1 MKNNTMRWAILL
13 LFVQWAQAQEYFPK
27 NDGVLVKKDLY
38 QVFTEATVHQN
49 SVEQIENATI
59 VVKDG
64 QIVSVG
70 KNVVYPKNSVVTS
83 LRGMHVYPAFIDVHS
98 NFGIKKPVG
107 QSRGRSTQYDPSR
120 EGFYWNDHIRPEQ
133 SGIESFNFDASAA
146 EKLRAAGFGLVN
158 THLADG
164 LARGTGALIALS
176 DKSSNAT
183 RVLSPKSAQYFS
195 LTRSQQTQQSYP
207 SSAMGSMALMRQF
220 FSDAQWYANGGSKTK
235 DRSLEAYKDNSRLPH
250 IFEAG
255 DVDAVVN
262 ADKIGD
268 QFGKKMAIVG
278 GQNAYEDIE
287 RVKKTGATL
296 IVPVDFPSAYDVS
309 DPLMASFITL
319 SDMKTWNQAPS
330 NLAALDRA
338 KVPFAI
344 TTHGLK
350 NPGDLLKN
358 VRMAIDYGLSEPQA
372 LAALTTV
379 PAQILGQSTKIGQIK
394 PGFYANFT
402 VTNGP
407 IFDEKSTIHELWIMG
422 EPHVVNSRDLVDVRG
437 DYTLKFKSATYTL
450 VFGGSVEKPSIQ
462 VTKDSLKL
470 TAKIERDGAW
480 MKLQLHDQDQGGWL
494 RFSGNASIVN
504 DQIALS
510 TDLDNTPIALMRT
523 SAFEEKEKKEKKKE
537 IRTIVPVTYPNVGY
551 GYTQRPTAETV
562 LFKNAT
568 VWTSESAGVLTET
581 DVLVK
586 NGKIAQIGKNIPA
599 QGKVIDAT
607 GKHLTAGII
616 DEHSHIALKSVNE
629 GGQNSSAEVRMS
641 DVVDSKHMGIYRD
654 LAGGVTSAQ
663 LLHGSANPIG
673 GQSAIIKMKWGAP
686 AEEMIYSN
694 SPKYIKFALGENV
707 KQSNWDSGGNRFP
720 QSRMGVEQVFVNYF
734 QRAKEYDEIKK
745 AGKPYRYDEE
755 MEVLG
760 EILRGERYISCHSYV
775 QSEINMMM
783 KVAERFGFRVQTF
796 THILEGY
803 KVADKMAEH
812 GVGGSTFGDWWA
824 YKMEVKDAI
833 PYNAA
838 IMQRAGVTV
847 AINSDDAEMSRRL
860 NQEAAKTV
868 KYGGMSEE
876 EAWKMVTINP
886 AKLLHLD
893 QRVGSIKVGK
903 DADLVLWNAHP
914 LAVYA
919 LAEKTM
925 IEGAIYFDR
934 EMDKK
939 LRQQVTDQ
947 REMLIQQ
954 MLDEKNQGRP
964 TQLKSSI
971 KTEEF
976 HCDTL

>member
-1 MKNNTMRWAILL
+1 
-13 LFVQWAQAQEYFPK
+13 
-27 NDGVLVKKDLY
+27 
-38 QVFTEATVHQN
+38 
-49 SVEQIENATI
+49 
-59 VVKDG
+59 
-64 QIVSVG
+64 
-70 KNVVYPKNSVVTS
+70 
-83 LRGMHVYPAFIDVHS
+83 
-98 NFGIKKPVG
+98 
-107 QSRGRSTQYDPSR
+107 
-120 EGFYWNDHIRPEQ
+120 
-133 SGIESFNFDASAA
+133 
-146 EKLRAAGFGLVN
+146 
-158 THLADG
+158 
-164 LARGTGALIALS
+164 
-176 DKSSNAT
+176 
-183 RVLSPKSAQYFS
+183 
-195 LTRSQQTQQSYP
+195 
-207 SSAMGSMALMRQF
+207 
-220 FSDAQWYANGGSKTK
+220 
-235 DRSLEAYKDNSRLPH
+235 
-250 IFEAG
+250 
-255 DVDAVVN
+255 
-262 ADKIGD
+262 
-268 QFGKKMAIVG
+268 
-278 GQNAYEDIE
+278 
-287 RVKKTGATL
+287 
-296 IVPVDFPSAYDVS
+296 
-309 DPLMASFITL
+309 
-319 SDMKTWNQAPS
+319 
-330 NLAALDRA
+330 
-338 KVPFAI
+338 
-344 TTHGLK
+344 LK

-358 VRMAIDYGLSEPQA
+358 VRTAIDYGLSETQA

-379 PAQILGQSTKIGQIK
+379 PAQILGQANKLGQIK

-402 VTNGP
+402 VTNGS
-407 IFDEKSTIHELWIMG
+407 IFDEKTTIHELWIMG
-422 EPHVVNSRDLVDVRG
+422 EPHVVNSKDLVDVRG
-437 DYTLKFKSATYTL
+437 DYTLEFKSATYKL
-450 VFGGSVEKPSIQ
+450 VFGGSIEKPSIQ

-470 TAKIERDGAW
+470 TGKVERDGAW

-494 RFSGNASIVN
+494 RFSGNASLVN
-504 DQIALS
+504 DRIALS

-523 SAFEEKEKKEKKKE
+523 TPFEEKEKKEKKKE
-537 IRTIVPVTYPNVGY
+537 IRAIVPVTYPNVGY

-568 VWTSESAGVLTET
+568 VWTSESNGILTET

-586 NGKIAQIGKNIPA
+586 NGKILQIGKNIPA
-599 QGKVIDAT
+599 QGKVIDAS

-629 GGQNSSAEVRMS
+629 GGQNSTAEVRMS
-641 DVVDSKHMGIYRD
+641 DVVDSKHMGNYRD
-654 LAGGVTSAQ
+654 LAGGVSSAQ

-755 MEVLG
+755 MEVLV
-760 EILRGERYISCHSYV
+760 EIIRGERYISCYSYV

-833 PYNAA
+833 PHNAA

-919 LAEKTM
+919 MAEKTM

-939 LRQQVTDQ
+939 LRQQVSDQ

>member
-1 MKNNTMRWAILL
+1 MRWALL
-13 LFVQWAQAQEYFPK
+13 LLLVQWVQAQEYFPK

-49 SVEQIENATI
+49 SAEIIENATI

-64 QIVSVG
+64 QIISVG
-70 KNVVYPKNSVVTS
+70 KNSTYPKNAVVTS
-83 LRGMHVYPAFIDVHS
+83 LKGMHVYPAFIDVHS
-98 NFGIKKPVG
+98 SFGIKKPTG

-133 SGIESFNFDASAA
+133 SGIESFTYDAATA

-176 DKSSNAT
+176 ERSSNAT
-183 RVLSPKSAQYFS
+183 RVISPKSAQYFS
-195 LTRSQQTQQSYP
+195 LTRSQQSQQSYP
-207 SSAMGSMALMRQF
+207 SSTMGSTALMRQF
-220 FSDAQWYANGGSKTK
+220 FSDAQWYAQGGSKTK
-235 DRSLEAYKDNSRLPH
+235 DRSLEAYNENSRLPH

-255 DVDAVVN
+255 DLDAVVS

-268 QFGKKMAIVG
+268 QFAKKMAIVG
-278 GQNAYEDIE
+278 GHNAYEDIE
-287 RVKKTGATL
+287 RVKKTGANPT
-296 IVPVDFPSAYDVS
+296 AYDVS

-350 NPGDLLKN
+350 NPGDLMKN
-358 VRMAIDYGLSEPQA
+358 VRMAMDYGLSESQA

-379 PAQILGQSTKIGQIK
+379 PAQILGQSNKIGQIK
-394 PGFYANFT
+394 PGFMANFT

-407 IFDEKSTIHELWIMG
+407 IFHEKTTIHELWIMG
-422 EPHVVNSRDLVDVRG
+422 EPHVIHPKDLADIRG
-437 DYTLKFKSATYTL
+437 DYTLQFKETNYKL
-450 VFGGSVEKPSIQ
+450 VFGGSLEKPSVQ
-462 VTKDSLKL
+462 ATKDSVKL
-470 TAKIERDGAW
+470 TAKAERDGAW
-480 MKLQLHDQDQGGWL
+480 MKLQMYDQDQGGWM
-494 RFSGNASIVN
+494 RFSGNALLVK
-504 DQIALS
+504 DRIALS
-510 TDLDNTPIALMRT
+510 TDVDNTPIALLRT
-523 SAFEEKEKKEKKKE
+523 APFDAAEKKVNPKE
-537 IRTIVPVTYPNVGY
+537 IRAIVPVTYPNVGY
-551 GYTQRPTAETV
+551 GYTQKPTAETV

-568 VWTSESAGVLTET
+568 VWTSEAAGILTET

-586 NGKIAQIGKNIPA
+586 NGKIVQIGKNISA

-629 GGQNSSAEVRMS
+629 GGQNSTAEVRMS

-654 LAGGVTSAQ
+654 LAGGVTTAQ

-686 AEEMIYSN
+686 AEELIYSN

-734 QRAKEYDEIKK
+734 QRAKEYDDIKK

-760 EILRGERYISCHSYV
+760 EILRGERFISCHSYV

-783 KVAERFGFRVQTF
+783 KVAERFGFKVQTF

-903 DADLVLWNAHP
+903 DADLVLWSAHP
-914 LAVYA
+914 MAVYA
-919 LAEKTM
+919 MAEKTM
-925 IEGAIYFDR
+925 IEGAVYFDR
-934 EMDKK
+934 ELDQQ
-939 LRQQVTDQ
+939 LRKQVAEQ

-971 KTEEF
+971 KPEEF
-976 HCDTL
+976 HCDTM

>member
-1 MKNNTMRWAILL
+1 
-13 LFVQWAQAQEYFPK
+13 
-27 NDGVLVKKDLY
+27 
-38 QVFTEATVHQN
+38 
-49 SVEQIENATI
+49 
-59 VVKDG
+59 
-64 QIVSVG
+64 
-70 KNVVYPKNSVVTS
+70 
-83 LRGMHVYPAFIDVHS
+83 
-98 NFGIKKPVG
+98 
-107 QSRGRSTQYDPSR
+107 
-120 EGFYWNDHIRPEQ
+120 
-133 SGIESFNFDASAA
+133 
-146 EKLRAAGFGLVN
+146 
-158 THLADG
+158 
-164 LARGTGALIALS
+164 
-176 DKSSNAT
+176 
-183 RVLSPKSAQYFS
+183 
-195 LTRSQQTQQSYP
+195 
-207 SSAMGSMALMRQF
+207 
-220 FSDAQWYANGGSKTK
+220 
-235 DRSLEAYKDNSRLPH
+235 
-250 IFEAG
+250 
-255 DVDAVVN
+255 
-262 ADKIGD
+262 
-268 QFGKKMAIVG
+268 
-278 GQNAYEDIE
+278 
-287 RVKKTGATL
+287 
-296 IVPVDFPSAYDVS
+296 
-309 DPLMASFITL
+309 
-319 SDMKTWNQAPS
+319 
-330 NLAALDRA
+330 
-338 KVPFAI
+338 
-344 TTHGLK
+344 
-350 NPGDLLKN
+350 
-358 VRMAIDYGLSEPQA
+358 
-372 LAALTTV
+372 
-379 PAQILGQSTKIGQIK
+379 
-394 PGFYANFT
+394 
-402 VTNGP
+402 
-407 IFDEKSTIHELWIMG
+407 MG
-422 EPHVVNSRDLVDVRG
+422 EPHVVHSRELVDVRG
-437 DYTLKFKSATYTL
+437 DYTLEFKSATYKL
-450 VFGGSVEKPSIQ
+450 ALGGSIEKPSVQ
-462 VTKDSLKL
+462 ATKDSLKL

-494 RFSGNASIVN
+494 RFSGNAALVN
-504 DQIALS
+504 DRIALS
-510 TDLDNTPIALMRT
+510 TDLDNTPIALIRT
-523 SAFEEKEKKEKKKE
+523 TAFEEKEKKEKKKE

-568 VWTSESAGVLTET
+568 VWTSESTGILTET

-629 GGQNSSAEVRMS
+629 GGQNSTAEVRMS

-868 KYGGMSEE
+868 KYGGMSDE

-919 LAEKTM
+919 MAEKTM
-925 IEGAIYFDR
+925 IEGAIYFDK
-934 EMDKK
+934 EMDLK
-939 LRQQVTDQ
+939 LRQQVAEQ

>member
-1 MKNNTMRWAILL
+1 MRWALL
-13 LFVQWAQAQEYFPK
+13 LLLVQWVQAQEYFPK

-49 SVEQIENATI
+49 SAEIIENATI

-64 QIVSVG
+64 QIISVG
-70 KNVVYPKNSVVTS
+70 KNSTYPKNAVVTS
-83 LRGMHVYPAFIDVHS
+83 LNGMHVYPAFIDVHS
-98 NFGIKKPVG
+98 SFGIKKSTG

-133 SGIESFNFDASAA
+133 SGIESFTYDAATA

-176 DKSSNAT
+176 ERSSNAT
-183 RVLSPKSAQYFS
+183 RVISPKSAQYFS
-195 LTRSQQTQQSYP
+195 LTRSQQSQQSYP
-207 SSAMGSMALMRQF
+207 SSTMGSTALMRQF
-220 FSDAQWYANGGSKTK
+220 FSDAQWYAQGGSKTK
-235 DRSLEAYKDNSRLPH
+235 DRSLEAYNENSRLPH

-255 DVDAVVN
+255 DLDAVVS

-268 QFGKKMAIVG
+268 QFAKKMAIVG
-278 GQNAYEDIE
+278 GHNAYEDIE

-296 IVPVDFPSAYDVS
+296 IVPVNYPTAYDVS

-319 SDMKTWNQAPS
+319 TDMKTWNQAPS

-350 NPGDLLKN
+350 NPGDLMKN
-358 VRMAIDYGLSEPQA
+358 VRMAMDYGLSESQA

-379 PAQILGQSTKIGQIK
+379 PAQILGQSNKIGQIK
-394 PGFYANFT
+394 PGFMANFT

-407 IFDEKSTIHELWIMG
+407 IFHEKTTIHELWIMG
-422 EPHVVNSRDLVDVRG
+422 EPHVIHPKDLADIRG
-437 DYTLKFKSATYTL
+437 DYTLQFKETNYKL
-450 VFGGSVEKPSIQ
+450 VIGGSLEKPSVQ
-462 VTKDSLKL
+462 ATKDSVKL
-470 TAKIERDGAW
+470 TAKAERDGAW
-480 MKLQLHDQDQGGWL
+480 MKLQMYNQDQGGWM
-494 RFSGNASIVN
+494 RFSGNALLVK
-504 DQIALS
+504 DRIALS
-510 TDLDNTPIALMRT
+510 TDVDNTPIALLRT
-523 SAFEEKEKKEKKKE
+523 APFDAAEKKVNPKE
-537 IRTIVPVTYPNVGY
+537 IRAIVPVTYPNVGY
-551 GYTQRPTAETV
+551 GYTQKPTAETV

-568 VWTSESAGVLTET
+568 VWTSEAAGVLTET

-586 NGKIAQIGKNIPA
+586 NGKIVQIGKNISA

-629 GGQNSSAEVRMS
+629 GGQNSTAEVRMS

-654 LAGGVTSAQ
+654 LAGGVTTAQ

-686 AEEMIYSN
+686 AEELIYSN

-734 QRAKEYDEIKK
+734 QRAKEYDDIKK

-760 EILRGERYISCHSYV
+760 EILRGERFISCHSYV

-783 KVAERFGFRVQTF
+783 KVAERFGFKVQTF

-824 YKMEVKDAI
+824 YNMEVKDAI

-868 KYGGMSEE
+868 KYGGMNEE

-903 DADLVLWNAHP
+903 DADLVLWSAHP
-914 LAVYA
+914 MAVYA
-919 LAEKTM
+919 MAEKTM
-925 IEGAIYFDR
+925 IEGAVYFDR
-934 EMDKK
+934 ELDQQ
-939 LRQQVTDQ
+939 LRKQVAEQ

-971 KTEEF
+971 KPEEF
-976 HCDTL
+976 HCDTM

>member
-1 MKNNTMRWAILL
+1 MRWALL
-13 LFVQWAQAQEYFPK
+13 LLLVQWVQAQEYFPK

-49 SVEQIENATI
+49 SAEIIENATI

-64 QIVSVG
+64 QIISVG
-70 KNVVYPKNSVVTS
+70 KNSTYPKNAVVTS
-83 LRGMHVYPAFIDVHS
+83 LKGMHVYPAFIDVHS
-98 NFGIKKPVG
+98 SFGIKKPTG

-133 SGIESFNFDASAA
+133 SGIESFTYDAATA

-176 DKSSNAT
+176 ERSSNAT
-183 RVLSPKSAQYFS
+183 RVISPKSAQYFS
-195 LTRSQQTQQSYP
+195 LTRSQQSQQSYP
-207 SSAMGSMALMRQF
+207 SSTMGSTALMRQF
-220 FSDAQWYANGGSKTK
+220 FSDAQWYAQGGSKTK
-235 DRSLEAYKDNSRLPH
+235 DRSLEAYNENSRLPH

-255 DVDAVVN
+255 DLDAVVS

-268 QFGKKMAIVG
+268 QFAKKMAIVG
-278 GQNAYEDIE
+278 GHNAYEDIE

-296 IVPVDFPSAYDVS
+296 IVPVNYPTAYDVS

-319 SDMKTWNQAPS
+319 TDMKTWNQAPS

-350 NPGDLLKN
+350 NPGDLMKN
-358 VRMAIDYGLSEPQA
+358 VRMAMDYGLSESQA
-372 LAALTTV
+372 LAAMTTV
-379 PAQILGQSTKIGQIK
+379 PAQILGQSNKIGQIK
-394 PGFYANFT
+394 PGFMANFT

-407 IFDEKSTIHELWIMG
+407 IFHEKTTIHELWIMG
-422 EPHVVNSRDLVDVRG
+422 EPHVIHPKDLADIRG
-437 DYTLKFKSATYTL
+437 DYTLQFKETNYKL
-450 VFGGSVEKPSIQ
+450 VFGGSLEKPSVQ
-462 VTKDSLKL
+462 ATKDSVKL
-470 TAKIERDGAW
+470 TAKAERDGAL
-480 MKLQLHDQDQGGWL
+480 MKLQMYDQDQGGWM
-494 RFSGNASIVN
+494 RFSGNALLVK
-504 DQIALS
+504 DRIALS
-510 TDLDNTPIALMRT
+510 TDVDNTPIALLRT
-523 SAFEEKEKKEKKKE
+523 APFDAAEKKVNPKE
-537 IRTIVPVTYPNVGY
+537 IRAIVPVTYPNVGY
-551 GYTQRPTAETV
+551 GYTQKPTAETV

-568 VWTSESAGVLTET
+568 VWTSEAAGVLTET

-586 NGKIAQIGKNIPA
+586 NGKIVQIGKNISA

-629 GGQNSSAEVRMS
+629 GGQNSTAEVRMS

-654 LAGGVTSAQ
+654 LAGGVTTAQ

-686 AEEMIYSN
+686 AEELIYSN

-734 QRAKEYDEIKK
+734 QRAKEYDDIKK

-760 EILRGERYISCHSYV
+760 EILRGERFISCHSYV

-783 KVAERFGFRVQTF
+783 KVAERFGFKVQTF

-868 KYGGMSEE
+868 KYGGMNEE

-903 DADLVLWNAHP
+903 DADLVLWSAHP
-914 LAVYA
+914 MAVYA
-919 LAEKTM
+919 MAEKTM
-925 IEGAIYFDR
+925 IEGAVYFDR
-934 EMDKK
+934 ELDQQ
-939 LRQQVTDQ
+939 LRKQVAEQ

-971 KTEEF
+971 KPEEF
-976 HCDTL
+976 HCDTM